1 MKFLN
6 QLKYRAVFSIIISG
20 IYVLVSNL
28 FTNEFRFDFYT
39 LVAVAVLVY
48 IPVTIIWAIIST
60 FFMDEKDDSDG
71 NALDG

>member
-1 MKFLN
+1 M
-6 QLKYRAVFSIIISG
+6 
-20 IYVLVSNL
+20 VSNL

-60 FFMDEKDDSDG
+60 FFMDEKDGSDD
-71 NALDG
+71 NVLDR